1 MHLRRIRILTLL
13 ERIHPVPAP
22 TETVLT
28 ESIVLL
34 PCASVLCGCSSIDRS
49 VVLVRPSSSSSS
61 SPRVAARPGFTWAS
75 SPTCSTGSRESAS
88 PSPWTHPCGRTRGTR
103 WRQRVSSTQPSHTE
117 QAHPPSRTSTELT
130 SPSALVPVHPSPF
143 SSARCP
149 SRSPAADPGVAGD
162 PPSAVRPREPAL
174 EDPPGVSTPSAG
186 SPFTLR
192 LIPLTLASLRH
203 RSRTTRAQPLS
214 GTRPRSCTCA
224 VSSRAE
230 LGRHSRA
237 QRRLRRRTH
246 PPRRSCQRR
255 EDGSRP
261 CQGSQEDR
269 QERTG
274 HRLSNSNSNSSSN
287 NSSKESASSEHPRAQ
302 NQRLSQTRSPPP
314 SAANTLPRPL
324 ARPHSLHSARARPSC
339 PPCSPPR
346 LLPSLPRQPAP
357 PLGQR
362 PLPSPPTL
370 RRRRRDMRPSR
381 WPSASRLSC

>member
-174 EDPPGVSTPSAG
+174 EDPPGVSTPSAIKRAVPNRAWG
-186 SPFTLR
+186 TKIGQPHHRGLSSARAGGGGRPTQAIRGHLLFLSNLPPAR
-192 LIPLTLASLRH
+192 WYMGVVSRSFSSLAEYW
-203 RSRTTRAQPLS
+203 
-214 GTRPRSCTCA
+214 
-224 VSSRAE
+224 VSSR
-230 LGRHSRA
+230 
-237 QRRLRRRTH
+237 
-246 PPRRSCQRR
+246 
-255 EDGSRP
+255 
-261 CQGSQEDR
+261 
-269 QERTG
+269 
-274 HRLSNSNSNSSSN
+274 SSSVASRGGKLGCN
-287 NSSKESASSEHPRAQ
+287 ADRVSSRWDASMHNKGVADVLTGRCRVQTFLLLPRT
-302 NQRLSQTRSPPP
+302 SQTGERSPRWKRQGQMRV
-314 SAANTLPRPL
+314 SSQS
-324 ARPHSLHSARARPSC
+324 SL
-339 PPCSPPR
+339 
-346 LLPSLPRQPAP
+346 
-357 PLGQR
+357 
-362 PLPSPPTL
+362 
-370 RRRRRDMRPSR
+370 D
-381 WPSASRLSC
+381 